1 MLPAAASA
9 GAPGSGV
16 GSVCRVSMTVL
27 VVVSMA
33 VRVSLVWA
41 TSSMV
46 PSADRAAA
54 LAGALVVIVALTVL
68 VAVLMTATVPS
79 RLVT

>member
-1 MLPAAASA
+1 M
-9 GAPGSGV
+9 
-16 GSVCRVSMTVL
+16 MVL

-46 PSADRAAA
+46 PSADSAAA
-54 LAGALVVIVALTVL
+54 LAGALVVIVA
-68 VAVLMTATVPS
+68 
-79 RLVT
+79 R